1 MQFLNF
7 DPDVR
12 DNSQDKVR
20 CYALQVLHLGLLLH
34 GFNNAIKEGD
44 GNRIFNYY
52 KFFFLCTKLA
62 NVITTVK
69 KFLISFYSTIFYLL
83 NDKHSNLNG
92 PESTHRQKYIL

>member
-1 MQFLNF
+1 VQFLSF

-44 GNRIFNYY
+44 GNRIFN
-52 KFFFLCTKLA
+52 FFCSCTKPA

-92 PESTHRQKYIL
+92 PESTHRQEYIL